1 MRKSTIRILFLTY
14 PVSSHEPE
22 STADLPR
29 REAFSICLARSFAA
43 WLHQSLFSTF
53 FSTVVSS
60 ANSEPFVALL
70 QSWFFARLFPGA
82 IEQLALPSMG
92 FRFLQFLRFL
102 FKNAHHI
109 SNTYTTILINTHH
122 THSLLT
128 T

>member
-70 QSWFFARLFPGA
+70 QPWFFARLFPGA
-82 IEQLALPSMG
+82 IEQLALPRMG
-92 FRFLQFLRFL
+92 FRVRQILRFRCQ
-102 FKNAHHI
+102 NAPTML
-109 SNTYTTILINTHH
+109 NRNEMY
-122 THSLLT
+122 
-128 T
+128 